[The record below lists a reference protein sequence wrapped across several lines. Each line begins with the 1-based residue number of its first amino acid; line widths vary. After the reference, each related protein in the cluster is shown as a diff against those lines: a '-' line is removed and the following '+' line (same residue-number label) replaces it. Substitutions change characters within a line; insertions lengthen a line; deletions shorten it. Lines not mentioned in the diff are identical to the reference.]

1 MHNKSFCRVAGGRKA
16 GVSKMSWSHLSVLLY
31 QVEQEEEYITNTL
44 MKRLKQAKDEKQKI
58 AIEVENEEE
67 YLVNN
72 LQKRLQTL
80 YSEKLDLEMQL
91 QIEQDTETKLK
102 QSVSFGIGTHNFP

>member
-1 MHNKSFCRVAGGRKA
+1 
-16 GVSKMSWSHLSVLLY
+16 
-31 QVEQEEEYITNTL
+31 